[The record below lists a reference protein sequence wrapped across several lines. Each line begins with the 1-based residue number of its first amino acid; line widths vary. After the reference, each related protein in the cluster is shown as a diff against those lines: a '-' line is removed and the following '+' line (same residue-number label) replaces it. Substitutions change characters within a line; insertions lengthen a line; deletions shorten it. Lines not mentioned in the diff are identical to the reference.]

1 MVLIFRIR
9 QRVIVGKYVFAKGDK
24 MEDGGVL
31 EYFLQRDKL
40 YLQLFV
46 IVLIVF
52 LSYRW
57 WLYRHYKV
65 VLFLSLVAIGVAWV
79 LGLRS
84 I

>member
-1 MVLIFRIR
+1 
-9 QRVIVGKYVFAKGDK
+9 
-24 MEDGGVL
+24 MENGEVL

-46 IVLIVF
+46 IVLIAF

-57 WLYRHYKV
+57 WLHRHYKLA
-65 VLFLSLVAIGVAWV
+65 LFLSLVAMGVAWV

-84 I
+84 IWIS

>member
-1 MVLIFRIR
+1 
-9 QRVIVGKYVFAKGDK
+9 

-57 WLYRHYKV
+57 WLHRYYK
-65 VLFLSLVAIGVAWV
+65 LALAFSLVAMGVAWV
-79 LGLRS
+79 WGLRS
-84 I
+84 L